1 MSAVNATIAGR
12 SRKINMDVDSTHP
25 IRMTAGS
32 IKRIDMDVDSTHSVR
47 TTAGK
52 LIVVDH
58 DLYAGPYTVIPDQSM
73 QVLET
78 DRKNMA
84 ANVIVEPIPYYE
96 TSNEK
101 GTTVYIGV

>member
-1 MSAVNATIAGR
+1 MSAVNVTVTGLSKR
-12 SRKINMDVDSTHP
+12 INLDTDSTH
-25 IRMTAGS
+25 A
-32 IKRIDMDVDSTHSVR
+32 VR
-47 TTAGK
+47 TTTGK
-52 LIVVDH
+52 VIAVEH
-58 DLYAGPYTVIPDQSM
+58 DLYAGPYTVVPDQSM

-78 DRKNMA
+78 DKKNMA